1 MTLLQLITALKTDNV
16 KVTVLEGETEIIT
29 FYNQGINAVEGN
41 VSARTVNKWDITG
54 TKAITV
60 VLDAAV

>member
-29 FYNQGINAVEGN
+29 FYNQGINAVEGD
-41 VSARTVNKWDITG
+41 VSARTIGAWHITG
-54 TKAITV
+54 AKAITV

>member
-1 MTLLQLITALKTDNV
+1 MTLLQRITALKTDNV

-29 FYNQGINAVEGN
+29 FYSQGINAVEGD

-54 TKAITV
+54 AKAITV
-60 VLDAAV
+60 VLESL

>member
-29 FYNQGINAVEGN
+29 FYSQGINAVEGD

-54 TKAITV
+54 AKAITV
-60 VLDAAV
+60 VLESL